1 MAGGQTGAVRL
12 SGGEPACELLVE
24 RERESAVVAET
35 VAEAGQGRSV
45 LAVIEGPAGIGKTR
59 LLAENRQA
67 EVQATARRS
76 CVGPPSGFGL
86 PCIALCDHR
95 R

>member
-1 MAGGQTGAVRL
+1 
-12 SGGEPACELLVE
+12 
-24 RERESAVVAET
+24 
-35 VAEAGQGRSV
+35 